1 MSDRITVKA
10 DVSVKESAEFKNL
23 QHRAVAGETEEE
35 ILKRHTIGKLA
46 DDYATG
52 EPGPTEAD

>member
-10 DVSVKESAEFKNL
+10 DVSVKESSEFKNL
-23 QHRAVAGETEEE
+23 QHRAIAGETEEE

-46 DDYATG
+46 DESG
-52 EPGPTEAD
+52 EPESRTT